1 MKYFHSSNLRKTF
14 FNYYFLGGIGPDCP
28 PVSSSDGVLISDC
41 VVGASFDCIFT
52 FEFGNANP
60 KSIRMISNIVL
71 SFKIFAMVFFLAK
84 QIASSFTRF
93 LERSAS

>member
-1 MKYFHSSNLRKTF
+1 
-14 FNYYFLGGIGPDCP
+14 
-28 PVSSSDGVLISDC
+28 
-41 VVGASFDCIFT
+41 
-52 FEFGNANP
+52 
-60 KSIRMISNIVL
+60 MISNIVL